1 MNNNALFTV
10 LCYSVHI
17 FLGGRVSIVVL
28 ATSYGLDD
36 AGFETWWARNFSHPS
51 RLSLRPTTLPVQ
63 WVPDPFPGDKAAK
76 ACR

>member
-28 ATSYGLDD
+28 ATSYGLDG
-36 AGFETWWARNFSHPS
+36 AGFEPRWERNFSHPS
-51 RLSLRPTTLPVQ
+51 RLALGPTKLPVR
-63 WVPDPFPGDKAAK
+63 WVPDPFPGSKAAK